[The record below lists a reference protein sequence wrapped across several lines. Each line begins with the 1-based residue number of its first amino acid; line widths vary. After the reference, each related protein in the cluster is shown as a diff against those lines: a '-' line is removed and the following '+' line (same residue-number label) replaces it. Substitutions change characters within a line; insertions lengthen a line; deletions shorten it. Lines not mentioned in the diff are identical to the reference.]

1 MTAEKLETNE
11 APLMRNSKL
20 KGERE
25 MVNYGRFSWHK
36 AHFTEQK
43 WGDKA

>member
-1 MTAEKLETNE
+1 MTAEELETNE

-20 KGERE
+20 RRERK
-25 MVNYGRFSWHK
+25 MVNYGRFSWDK

-43 WGDKA
+43 WGDRA